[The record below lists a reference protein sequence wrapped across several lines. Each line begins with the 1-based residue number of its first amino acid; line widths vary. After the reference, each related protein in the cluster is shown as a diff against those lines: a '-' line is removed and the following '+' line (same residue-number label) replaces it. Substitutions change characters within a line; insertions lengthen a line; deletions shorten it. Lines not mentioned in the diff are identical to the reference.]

1 MSQYNRLAELEQVDM
16 ANVRIMLVDDHEVV
30 RTGLKTYL
38 DTQDGIEVVAEAENG
53 EAAIET
59 AQMIHPEVIVMDISM
74 SGMDGLEATRR
85 LTAICPESKVLTLTI
100 HEDKQFFFEMLAAG
114 AVGYLTKQ
122 VAADELVTAIRAVAD
137 GNVYLQPALAVWL
150 LEEYKRLLYAAS
162 SQSRYSQPA
171 SSTENALRLLS
182 KREIQVLELVADGK
196 SNSDVSELLGIS
208 PKTVARHRERI
219 MSKLNV
225 HSTTELVKFAFRSGL
240 ISLKN
245 S

>member
-1 MSQYNRLAELEQVDM
+1 M

-38 DTQDGIEVVAEAENG
+38 DTQDGMEVVAEAEDG
-53 EAAIET
+53 EEAIKI
-59 AQMIHPEVIVMDISM
+59 AQTIHPEVIVMDISM
-74 SGMDGLEATRR
+74 NGMDGLEATRR
-85 LTAICPESKVLTLTI
+85 LSAICPESKILTLTI

-137 GNVYLQPALAVWL
+137 GYVYLQPALAVWL
-150 LEEYKRLLYAAS
+150 LQEYKRLLNVVSA
-162 SQSRYSQPA
+162 QP
-171 SSTENALRLLS
+171 SITHPSIPPNKGLSVLS

-196 SNSDVSELLGIS
+196 TNSDVSELLGIS

-225 HSTTELVKFAFRSGL
+225 HSTTELVKFAFRTGL
-240 ISLKN
+240 ISLEN
-245 S
+245 L

>member
-1 MSQYNRLAELEQVDM
+1 M

-30 RTGLKTYL
+30 RTGLKTFL
-38 DTQDGIEVVAEAENG
+38 DTQDGMEVVAEAENG
-53 EAAIET
+53 EMAIQT
-59 AQMIHPEVIVMDISM
+59 ALTIRPEVIVMDISM
-74 SGMDGLEATRR
+74 NGMDGLEATRR

-100 HEDKQFFFEMLAAG
+100 HEDKQFFLEMLAAG

-150 LEEYKRLLYAAS
+150 LEEYKRLLNAAS
-162 SQSRYSQPA
+162 TQSRYFQPTNSA
-171 SSTENALRLLS
+171 ENGLQLLS

-225 HSTTELVKFAFRSGL
+225 HSTTELVKIAFRSGL

-245 S
+245 P